1 MKTLVKRILV
11 LVLMLGTLTSYGNG
25 DLNKVSSFKY
35 VIKGSHISVSDSSG
49 EVIYS
54 GQIKYNGNLTT
65 LFDFTKLKNGK
76 YRVEITRDYEIEIN
90 TIEVKNSLVT
100 FLSAFHKTIH
110 KPVFR
115 SENAR
120 LLISKLALNDSQMKV
135 ELYYEDELIHSET
148 VTGDKILN
156 RVYRLD
162 KTHKGKYTAI
172 IRSDDRV
179 FIENFR
185 I

>member
-11 LVLMLGTLTSYGNG
+11 LALMLPTLTSYANA
-25 DLNKVSSFKY
+25 DLNKAFNFTDVTE
-35 VIKGSHISVSDSSG
+35 GSYISVSDATG

-54 GQIKYNGNLTT
+54 GQIKYKENLTA

-76 YRVEITRDYEIEIN
+76 YKVEITRDFEIDIN
-90 TIEVKNSLVT
+90 TIEVKDSLVT
-100 FLSAFHKTIH
+100 YLSAFHKTIH

-115 SENAR
+115 SDNAR

-148 VTGDKILN
+148 VKGSKILN
-156 RVYRLD
+156 RVYKLD
-162 KTHKGKYTAI
+162 KTHKGKYTVI

-179 FIENFR
+179 FVENFR